1 MNKNNKFKI
10 FFSIVFFICFFSIKA
25 SNVDNFIYTILPS
38 NNIFMP
44 NANCI
49 YKEKRQ
55 YVWIGTSDGIYRF
68 DGAEYKRYEISV
80 NGIFRSCNVKDIF
93 VDKNNDLW
101 FVSNFGVGKY
111 DRTSDKFFVSP
122 ILWEKSPNIDF
133 NCYTIEDDGIYWGV
147 SNAILKYDF
156 ETDRINLFHEFSLD
170 SPFYVKYIKKISNN
184 KILVSD
190 QYEILLLDCEKE
202 GYIRNFIPLTS
213 KASCFHCDDEGNIWV
228 ATFNN
233 GLKCFDS
240 NGKLLKSFE
249 KKNDELNSEVILC
262 IEEKDSLLWMG
273 TDGGGINIL
282 NKKDD
287 SIILLEHIPGNANT
301 LPSNSIKS
309 LHIDDYGMVWAGS
322 VRDGIISIQ
331 QGKINTYL
339 EVNLGSSYGLSNPSV
354 ISLFQEP
361 DCNYIWIGTDG
372 EGINRFDLVSKTFT
386 HYPSTFNT
394 KVASIANYSD
404 DELILSLYLK
414 GFFLFNKKT
423 GYMKKFDIKNKLIIN
438 KALFSETT
446 VNIENEGT
454 DNLLFMSDR
463 LFRYNKRTGNIKEIK
478 VENIDEHSGYFLL
491 AGRDEKNIFLY
502 DDYAVYRLE
511 NSSDSL
517 IRVFYVASEMIT
529 TTSLDNEKC
538 LWLATNKGF
547 SKFSINDGSRKIITD
562 DVLIGISSI
571 VPDNNGTIWIGI
583 ENRLYAY
590 LQEENSFAILG
601 SSEGAI
607 DNEYLKKSNL
617 LASNGCVCMGGA
629 RGLLVVDRNFKIE
642 AKEVP
647 EVKISEI
654 KIDGVQHVVKDN
666 SSSENIEMSWDS
678 KSLEL
683 SVMSLERDIL
693 RPKNFRFEIIGANP
707 MVVNSSKPILR
718 LNSLLPGKNS
728 IFVSC
733 STRKGL
739 WTRPVE
745 LLTVD
750 VLPPWYRTWWF
761 VLGCIFLASSLV
773 ILIFLSIL
781 RRKSNAMKMALKE
794 HEKNVYEEKVRFLI
808 NMSHELRTPLT
819 LIHAPLKRI
828 LQNMKNDDVNFVALS
843 KIYRQSGRMKKLLNM
858 VLDLRKMEMG
868 ENTVHL
874 GEYNLNDWLRNVV
887 DDFAY
892 EGDAMG
898 INIYTELDDKI
909 SDVVFDK
916 EKIEVVLT
924 NLLVNAMKHSER
936 DSEVIIKTDLVNEG
950 RDIKISVIDKGPGLD
965 NIELNRLFTRFYQG
979 NNEKYGTGIGLSY
992 SKVLVELH
1000 NGSIGA
1006 VNNVDGRGATFFF
1019 CIPVNLKKSDI
1030 NAEERPYLN
1039 EFLVSEDEIV
1049 ISNEKNETDNFI
1061 ENEVLLF
1068 VDDSNELQDFIVES
1082 LNGKFKT
1089 ILTASNGVEALNV
1102 LSRNMPSII
1111 VSDVMMP
1118 DMDGYELCNRIKKN
1132 KDMCH
1137 LPVILLT
1144 ARDDEHSKKRGYE
1157 VGADTYIS
1165 KPFDIETLLEV
1176 IKGLLR
1182 NKKQTKQFYM
1192 NFSAVPEMDNKKN
1205 LGNADEIFVKKLN
1218 EVIKENI
1225 NNPELDINFISAS
1238 IGMSRSSFYNKL
1250 KSVTDISG
1258 SEYINRIRLE
1268 YAMNLIKS
1276 TDLSFT
1282 EISEMS
1288 GFASSKY
1295 FSTVFKQYIGM
1306 TPTQFRSKEKG

>member
-1 MNKNNKFKI
+1 MDKNNNLKI
-10 FFSIVFFICFFSIKA
+10 FFSITFFIFFFSISA
-25 SNVDNFIYTILPS
+25 SNVENYIYTSLPA
-38 NNIFMP
+38 NKTFMP

-68 DGAEYKRYEISV
+68 DGAEYKQYEIFV
-80 NGIFRSCNVKDIF
+80 NGQSKSGAVKVMF

-101 FVSNFGVGKY
+101 FVSNLGVGKY
-111 DRTSDKFFVSP
+111 DRSSDKFSVKSV
-122 ILWEKSPNIDF
+122 LWDKASRIDF
-133 NCYTIEDDGIYWGV
+133 NCYSIEDDGIYFGV
-147 SNAILKYDF
+147 SNGILKYDF
-156 ETDRINLFHEFSLD
+156 ETDQINLFHEFSLD
-170 SPFYVKYIKKISNN
+170 SPFYVKYIKRIGKD

-190 QYEILLLDCEKE
+190 LYEVLLFDCKE
-202 GYIRNFIPLTS
+202 IKYIRNFIPLPS
-213 KASCFHCDDEGNIWV
+213 KASCFHCDNEGNIWV

-287 SIILLEHIPGNANT
+287 SIRLLEHIPGNAN
-301 LPSNSIKS
+301 
-309 LHIDDYGMVWAGS
+309 
-322 VRDGIISIQ
+322 ISIQ

-361 DCNYIWIGTDG
+361 DCNYIWVGTDG
-372 EGINRFDLVSKTFT
+372 EGINKFDLVNKTFT

-423 GYMKKFDIKNKLIIN
+423 GAIKKFDMKNKLINN

-446 VNIENEGT
+446 VNIENEGA

-463 LFRYNKRTGNIKEIK
+463 LFRYNKRTGKVKEIK
-478 VENIDEHSGYFLL
+478 IENKEQHFGFFLV
-491 AGRDEKNIFLY
+491 AGRDDKNIYLY

-511 NSSDSL
+511 NSSDTL
-517 IRVFYVASEMIT
+517 VRVFHLASEIISK
-529 TTSLDNEKC
+529 TSLDNEGT
-538 LWLATNKGF
+538 LWIATNKGF
-547 SKFSINDGSRKIITD
+547 SKFNINSGTRSIITE
-562 DVLIGISSI
+562 DVLLDISSI
-571 VPDNNGTIWIGI
+571 VPDNNGTIWIGAK
-583 ENRLYAY
+583 NRLYAY
-590 LQEENSFAILG
+590 LQKENSFAVFG

-629 RGLLVVDRNFKIE
+629 RGLLVVDRDFKIE
-642 AKEVP
+642 AQEVP
-647 EVKISEI
+647 EVKIAEI
-654 KIDGVQHVVKDN
+654 RIDGEQHLVSGDGSTEK
-666 SSSENIEMSWDS
+666 IEMAWDS
-678 KSLEL
+678 KSFEL
-683 SVMSLERDIL
+683 SVLSLERDIL
-693 RPKNFRFEIIGANP
+693 RPKNYRFEIIGSNP
-707 MVVNSSKPILR
+707 MVVKSSSPVLK

-745 LLTVD
+745 LLTVE

-761 VLGCIFLASSLV
+761 MLGCIFLAYAFILVVFFSL
-773 ILIFLSIL
+773 L
-781 RRKSNAMKMALKE
+781 RRKNNAMKMALKE

-858 VLDLRKMEMG
+858 VLDLRKLEMG
-868 ENTVHL
+868 ENIVHL
-874 GEYNLNDWLRNVV
+874 GEYDLNSWVKSVV
-887 DDFAY
+887 DDFVS
-892 EGDAMG
+892 EGEAMG
-898 INIYTELDDKI
+898 INIYTEFDSNIGKA
-909 SDVVFDK
+909 VFDK
-916 EKIEVVLT
+916 EKIEIVLT
-924 NLLVNAMKHSER
+924 NLLVNAMKHSEG
-936 DSEVIIKTDLVNEG
+936 DSEIIVRTRLIDNT
-950 RDIKISVIDKGPGLD
+950 RDIEISVVDRGPGLE
-965 NIELNRLFTRFYQG
+965 NLEQNRLFTRFYQG

-992 SKVLVELH
+992 SKMLVELH

-1006 VNNVDGRGATFFF
+1006 MNNTDGCGATFFF
-1019 CIPVNLKKSDI
+1019 CIPVDLQKTEINL
-1030 NAEERPYLN
+1030 EERAYLN
-1039 EFLVSEDEIV
+1039 EFLVSD
-1049 ISNEKNETDNFI
+1049 NESVTDDDRKMIDFPL

-1068 VDDSNELQDFIVES
+1068 VDDSKELQDFVVES
-1082 LNGKFKT
+1082 LNGRFKT
-1089 ILTASNGVEALNV
+1089 ILTASSGVEALNV
-1102 LSRNMPSII
+1102 LSQNMPGII

-1118 DMDGYELCNRIKKN
+1118 EMDGYELCNRIKMN

-1137 LPVILLT
+1137 IPVILLT
-1144 ARDDEHSKKRGYE
+1144 ARDDEYSKKRGYG

-1165 KPFDIETLLEV
+1165 KPFDIETLLEAV
-1176 IKGLLR
+1176 KGLLR

-1192 NFSAVPEMDNKKN
+1192 NFSVVKDMDNQN
-1205 LGNADEIFVKKLN
+1205 MGNADEVFIKKLN
-1218 EVIKENI
+1218 EVIMDNI
-1225 NNPELDINFISAS
+1225 ANPELDINFISAAL
-1238 IGMSRSSFYNKL
+1238 GMSRSSFYNKL
-1250 KSVTDISG
+1250 KSVTDVSG

-1268 YAMNLIKS
+1268 NAMNLIKS
-1276 TDLSFT
+1276 TDLSFI
-1282 EISEMS
+1282 EISERS

-1295 FSTVFKQYIGM
+1295 FSTIFKQYIGM
-1306 TPTQFRSKEKG
+1306 TPTQFRSKEKQL

>member
-1 MNKNNKFKI
+1 M
-10 FFSIVFFICFFSIKA
+10 
-25 SNVDNFIYTILPS
+25 
-38 NNIFMP
+38 
-44 NANCI
+44 
-49 YKEKRQ
+49 
-55 YVWIGTSDGIYRF
+55 WIGTTNGIYRY
-68 DGAEYKRYEISV
+68 DGAEYKRYEVSV
-80 NGIFRSCNVKDIF
+80 NGIFRSCNVKAIF
-93 VDKNNDLW
+93 VDKDNDLW

-111 DRTSDKFFVSP
+111 YRDIDKFFVSP
-122 ILWEKSPNIDF
+122 ILWEKSPNIEF

-170 SPFYVKYIKKISNN
+170 SPFYVKYIKKISKN

-190 QYEILLLDCEKE
+190 QYEILLLDCEKGE
-202 GYIRNFIPLTS
+202 YIRNFIYLPS
-213 KASCFHCDDEGNIWV
+213 KASCFHCDNEGNIWV

-233 GLKCFDS
+233 GLKCFDP
-240 NGKLLKSFE
+240 NGRLLKSFE

-287 SIILLEHIPGNANT
+287 SIRLLEHIPGNANS

-361 DCNYIWIGTDG
+361 DCNYIWVGTDG
-372 EGINRFDLVSKTFT
+372 EGINKFDLVNKTFT

-423 GYMKKFDIKNKLIIN
+423 GAIKKFDMKNKLINN

-463 LFRYNKRTGNIKEIK
+463 LFRYNKRTGKVKEIK
-478 VENIDEHSGYFLL
+478 IENKEQHFGFFLL
-491 AGRDEKNIFLY
+491 AGRDDKNVFLY

-511 NSSDSL
+511 NYSDTL
-517 IRVFYVASEMIT
+517 VRILHIPSEMIAK
-529 TTSLDNEKC
+529 TSLDNEKC

-547 SKFSINDGSRKIITD
+547 SKFNINSGTRSIITD
-562 DVLIGISSI
+562 DILHDISSI
-571 VPDNNGTIWIGI
+571 VPDNNGTIWIG
-583 ENRLYAY
+583 EKNRLYAY
-590 LQEENSFAILG
+590 LKKENSFAVLG

-617 LASNGCVCMGGA
+617 LASNGSVFMGGA
-629 RGLLVVDRNFKIE
+629 RGLLVVDRDFKIE
-642 AKEVP
+642 AKEIP
-647 EVKISEI
+647 EIKITEI
-654 KIDGVQHVVKDN
+654 KIDGVQHVVKDDT
-666 SSSENIEMSWDS
+666 NIEHLEMAWDS

-693 RPKNFRFEIIGANP
+693 RPKNFRFEIIGSNS
-707 MVVNSSKPILR
+707 MVVKSSSPILR

-728 IFVSC
+728 IYVSC

-761 VLGCIFLASSLV
+761 MLGCVFLACSLV
-773 ILIFLSIL
+773 IIIFFSIL
-781 RRKSNAMKMALKE
+781 RRKNNVIKMALKE
-794 HEKNVYEEKVRFLI
+794 HEMKVYEEKVRFLI

-868 ENTVHL
+868 ENIVHL
-874 GEYNLNDWLRNVV
+874 GEYDLNSWVKSVV
-887 DDFAY
+887 DDFVS
-892 EGDAMG
+892 EGEAMG
-898 INIYTELDDKI
+898 INIYTEFDSNIGKA
-909 SDVVFDK
+909 VFDK
-916 EKIEVVLT
+916 EKIEIVLT
-924 NLLVNAMKHSER
+924 NLLVNAMKHSEG
-936 DSEVIIKTDLVNEG
+936 DSEIIVRTRLIDNT
-950 RDIKISVIDKGPGLD
+950 RDIEISVVDRGPGLE
-965 NIELNRLFTRFYQG
+965 NLEQNSLFTRFYQG

-992 SKVLVELH
+992 SKMLVELH

-1006 VNNVDGRGATFFF
+1006 MNNTDGCGATFFF
-1019 CIPVNLKKSDI
+1019 CIPVDLQKTEINL
-1030 NAEERPYLN
+1030 EERAYLN
-1039 EFLVSEDEIV
+1039 EFLVSD
-1049 ISNEKNETDNFI
+1049 NESVTDDDRKMIDFPL

-1068 VDDSNELQDFIVES
+1068 VDDSKELQDFVVES
-1082 LNGKFKT
+1082 LNGRFKT
-1089 ILTASNGVEALNV
+1089 ILTASSGVEALNV
-1102 LSRNMPSII
+1102 LSQNMPGII

-1118 DMDGYELCNRIKKN
+1118 EMDGYELCNRIKMN

-1137 LPVILLT
+1137 IPVILLT
-1144 ARDDEHSKKRGYE
+1144 ARDDEYSKKRGYG

-1165 KPFDIETLLEV
+1165 KPFDIETLLEAV
-1176 IKGLLR
+1176 KGLLR

-1192 NFSAVPEMDNKKN
+1192 NFSVVKDMDNQN
-1205 LGNADEIFVKKLN
+1205 MGNADEVFIKKLN
-1218 EVIKENI
+1218 EVIMDNI
-1225 NNPELDINFISAS
+1225 ANPELDINFISAAL
-1238 IGMSRSSFYNKL
+1238 GMSRSSFYNKL
-1250 KSVTDISG
+1250 KSVTDVSG

-1268 YAMNLIKS
+1268 NAMNLIKS